1 MAAALAPE
9 ARNYAFVA
17 AFISSWG
24 PSSSPKDLKTSGE
37 EGDLA
42 TLCKNLVNAAGPTVA
57 DHLYGKEF
65 RSQIDE
71 WLAFASAAQVD
82 RDPASASSRCRT
94 LDTYL
99 LSRAVM
105 LGSGTNIGLADI
117 AIFVSVHDEVAA
129 LSTEE
134 KKSYPNL
141 IRWIDYVQNKNDQ
154 SHVYSW
160 IPVVKPKFDPPV
172 SSAESDS
179 KKVISATQGASVKDK
194 TANGAAV
201 ISPDQQKPAP
211 KAQDGKGKTDPLAD
225 KTGASQAD
233 DTKGSQKEKKAKPE
247 AVSVGKVD
255 TADDAKKVQQKEK
268 KEPAPAPKDTF
279 GLEILDIKVGV
290 IKAVKKHPTA
300 DTLYVEDI
308 DIGEG
313 SVRQVVSG
321 LAKYLTEDQMLN
333 RRVLV
338 LANVKPSKL
347 RDVMSS
353 GLVLCTSN
361 DDHGQCEPVIPPEG
375 AKIGERVTAEGYDG
389 KPEGVLNPK
398 KKQWDKIYPDLHT
411 DDAGVACY
419 KGTPLTTSAGPCTS
433 SIRRGTIK

>member
-17 AFISSWG
+17 NFVSSWA
-24 PSSSPKDLKTSGE
+24 PSSSPSPKELKSSGG
-37 EGDLA
+37 EGVDFA

-57 DHLYGKEF
+57 DQLYGKEI
-65 RSQIDE
+65 RSQVDE
-71 WLAFASAAQVD
+71 WLTFASNCQAD
-82 RDPASASSRCRT
+82 RDRVSVSTYCRT

-105 LGSGTNIGLADI
+105 LGTGTAIGLADI

-129 LSTEE
+129 LSVEE
-134 KKSYPNL
+134 LNSYRNL
-141 IRWIDYVQNKNDQ
+141 LRWIDFVQNKYDE
-154 SHVYSW
+154 SHAYSW

-172 SSAESDS
+172 LSPESES
-179 KKVISATQGASVKDK
+179 KKATSAPQGASVKDK
-194 TANGAAV
+194 VANGAAV
-201 ISPDQQKPAP
+201 IPPDQQKAAP
-211 KAQDGKGKTDPLAD
+211 KAQEEKGKSDPLPD
-225 KTGASQAD
+225 KKGAVQAD
-233 DTKGSQKEKKAKPE
+233 GAKGNQKEKKAKPE
-247 AVSVGKVD
+247 TVSVG
-255 TADDAKKVQQKEK
+255 DDAKKGQQKEK
-268 KEPAPAPKDTF
+268 KEPAPAEKDAF

-290 IKAVKKHPTA
+290 IKSVKKHPTA

-347 RDVMSS
+347 RDVMSA

-361 DDHGQCEPVIPPEG
+361 DDHSQCEPVIPPKE

-389 KPEGVLNPK
+389 KPEAVLNPK

-419 KGTPLTTSAGPCTS
+419 KGKPLTTSAGPCTS
-433 SIRRGTIK
+433 SIIKGTIK